1 MKNGS
6 KPSSEKIEAVK
17 RSSSPRSKEAAKS
30 FLDMTG
36 YFPEFIPRYATLT
49 AFSQELT
56 IKRQSSNG
64 VKRMKHLK
72 SAHQA

>member
-1 MKNGS
+1 MKNAS

-17 RSSSPRSKEAAKS
+17 RSSSPGSKEAAR
-30 FLDMTG
+30 
-36 YFPEFIPRYATLT
+36 YFPEFIPRYASLT
-49 AFSQELT
+49 AFFQELT